1 MNAGNEIQFATKVD
15 VAEVRTEIANVRT
28 ELAQQETRLVRMLYG
43 TLLPRSG
50 QVLWGSSGSS
60 FRLRRINSLLMLTF
74 NARHTCSVASATSV
88 AVSDIA
94 SSKVM
99 Q

>member
-43 TLLPRSG
+43 TLFAAIGSG
-50 QVLWGSSGSS
+50 VVGIVGIVIQV
-60 FRLRRINSLLMLTF
+60 
-74 NARHTCSVASATSV
+74 TS
-88 AVSDIA
+88 D
-94 SSKVM
+94 
-99 Q
+99 